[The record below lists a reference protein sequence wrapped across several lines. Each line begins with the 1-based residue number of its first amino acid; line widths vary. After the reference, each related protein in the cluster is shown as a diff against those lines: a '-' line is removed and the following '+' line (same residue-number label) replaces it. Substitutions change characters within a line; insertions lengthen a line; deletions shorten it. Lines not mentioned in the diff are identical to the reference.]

1 MTTLLVAHGTRN
13 PLGIKMIGDL
23 AAAMS
28 SALDEPV
35 RVGFVDVLGPTPA
48 EVLRT
53 VWR

>member
-13 PLGIKMIGDL
+13 PSGVTMIGDL
-23 AAAMS
+23 AAAMAA
-28 SALDEPV
+28 ALDEQV

-53 VWR
+53 YER